1 MNKRCAPKGGI
12 DMATNTFERKI
23 VINDSVSKE
32 KLAKVLESA
41 EPARKLTKPLYSGA
55 ERERSE
61 KLLAQCLFRSKR

>member
-1 MNKRCAPKGGI
+1 
-12 DMATNTFERKI
+12 MATNTFERKI

-61 KLLAQCLFRSKR
+61 KLLAQYLFRSKR